1 VGHLSLCST
10 KPERISSIC
19 AVLSETDVIN
29 MVSRGIDTSD
39 IVKGIH
45 LAISDRIFKM
55 LSTLKANSPV
65 LLTIGMA
72 KDKGLLTTLEET
84 VKSKNLLYEIK
95 SSTDSMFAGS
105 LGAAILGGFRYERLE
120 EAS

>member
-1 VGHLSLCST
+1 
-10 KPERISSIC
+10 
-19 AVLSETDVIN
+19 

-45 LAISDRIFKM
+45 LALSDRILKM
-55 LSTLKANSPV
+55 LSTLKVNSPV
-65 LLTIGMA
+65 LLTVGMA

-95 SSTDSMFAGS
+95 SSTDTMFAGS
-105 LGAAILGGFRYERLE
+105 SGGSILGGFRYERLE
-120 EAS
+120 EVA